1 MTKSDLIEQV
11 ATQLNLPKG
20 KAELIINCIFDS
32 MEESLRD
39 GHRIEIRGF
48 GSFEIRRYKAYEGRN
63 PRTGD
68 PVGVHPK
75 RLPFF
80 KVGKELKERVNAGG
94 AEVRVVPAAAPAPA
108 APAAKDAKA
117 VAAAVKAAPATAK
130 AAPPAPVTAK
140 AAPAAPAAP
149 APAPVAAKA
158 APVAAKAAPVVV
170 KAAPAAPAPVAVKA
184 APAAPAVAPA
194 AAVKPA
200 AVVAAPVVAAPAPAV
215 AATPAAVKP
224 KKKSDAKPKV

>member
-130 AAPPAPVTAK
+130 AAPVVAK
-140 AAPAAPAAP
+140 AAPAAPVAP